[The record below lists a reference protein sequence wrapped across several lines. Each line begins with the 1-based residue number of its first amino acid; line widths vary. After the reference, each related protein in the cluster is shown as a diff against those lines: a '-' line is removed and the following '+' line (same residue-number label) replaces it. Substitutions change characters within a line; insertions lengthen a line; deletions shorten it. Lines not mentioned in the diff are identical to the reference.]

1 VLAEAATI
9 GGAKLVLTV
18 RLYLGLI
25 APSRERPS
33 VTEDGVIILL
43 SPPIFIAGGVPRF
56 MMALSIYG
64 AHLTVSIKRSN
75 NERKAFTTWL

>member
-33 VTEDGVIILL
+33 VTEDGVIVLP
-43 SPPIFIAGGVPRF
+43 SHPIFIAGGVPRF
-56 MMALSIYG
+56 MMALSI
-64 AHLTVSIKRSN
+64 LITDKTN
-75 NERKAFTTWL
+75 K

>member
-1 VLAEAATI
+1 MLRVEELCVLADAATI

-43 SPPIFIAGGVPRF
+43 LLPIFIAGGVPRF
-56 MMALSIYG
+56 MKALSFF
-64 AHLTVSIKRSN
+64 T
-75 NERKAFTTWL
+75 KAKWLSPKSYLFQ

>member
-33 VTEDGVIILL
+33 VTEDSVIILL

-56 MMALSIYG
+56 MMALSIVI
-64 AHLTVSIKRSN
+64 LNSN
-75 NERKAFTTWL
+75 RRIGLCFQRLGNM